1 MSILENTPATAKVTS
16 SVTLVTPDTAERW
29 LSKNHNNRNVKRAV
43 VNAYARDMASGRWQ
57 ITGEAIKF
65 DCHGTLI
72 DGQHRLHAVVASN
85 TPVTMFVIRG
95 LAGEAK
101 AVMDTGA
108 KRTAAD
114 ALTFSGT
121 KRASTVAAAAR
132 IGMAVECGR
141 VRDRAFSASNSEVV
155 DWVDMN
161 PDIVEAA
168 EIAGKYARS
177 TDCKPAMVAYTFMM
191 LARIDYEDALA
202 FWAAASEKIG
212 LRDGDPVI
220 AMTNRFAESRRN
232 RSPLGNDA
240 LLSLIYRA
248 WNYRRSGRQWKVA
261 KVKSPGDGD
270 GIIPIPEP
278 R

>member
-1 MSILENTPATAKVTS
+1 MTIVENTPATEKVTS
-16 SVTLVTPDTAERW
+16 SVTLVTPETAERW
-29 LSKNHNNRNVKRAV
+29 LGKNNNNRNVKNSV
-43 VNAYARDMASGRWQ
+43 VRGYARDMASARWQ
-57 ITGEAIKF
+57 ITGESIKF

-72 DGQHRLHAVVASN
+72 DGQHRLHAVILAGV
-85 TPVTMFVIRG
+85 PVTMFVIRG
-95 LAGEAK
+95 LASEAK

-121 KRASTVAAAAR
+121 KRSSTVAAAAR
-132 IGMAVECGR
+132 IGMSVEVGR
-141 VRDRAFSASNSEVV
+141 VRDRAFRASNSEVV

-161 PDIVEAA
+161 PDIRHAA
-168 EIAGKYARS
+168 EIASRYARA
-177 TDCKPAMVAYTFMM
+177 TDCKPAMVAYAFMI
-191 LARIDYEDALA
+191 LARIDYEDAIA
-202 FWAAASEKIG
+202 FWAAASEKVG

-232 RSPLGNDA
+232 RQTLTNDA

-248 WNYRRSGRQWKVA
+248 WNYRRTGRQWKVA
-261 KVKSPGDGD
+261 KVNSPGDAG
-270 GIIPIPEP
+270 GTIAIPEP